1 MYQKYTKRILDI
13 IFSAILFP
21 FVVLIVCFFG
31 MLIVIDD
38 GFPIFY
44 NAERRGKN
52 GRMFSMYKLR
62 SMKKNS
68 PDIRKQ
74 DGSTY
79 NSESDPRLTKIGKFI
94 RRYSIDE
101 IPQIFNVLIGNM
113 SFVGPRPGLASKKYA
128 DLEEK
133 KKKRLEVMPGITG
146 YSQAYYRN
154 SISQEEKI
162 DKDCWYVENVSF
174 LLDAKIVIKT
184 FIGVIRH
191 ANIYNTK
198 DN

>member
-1 MYQKYTKRILDI
+1 
-13 IFSAILFP
+13 
-21 FVVLIVCFFG
+21 
-31 MLIVIDD
+31 
-38 GFPIFY
+38 
-44 NAERRGKN
+44 
-52 GRMFSMYKLR
+52 
-62 SMKKNS
+62 
-68 PDIRKQ
+68 
-74 DGSTY
+74 
-79 NSESDPRLTKIGKFI
+79 
-94 RRYSIDE
+94 
-101 IPQIFNVLIGNM
+101 M
-113 SFVGPRPGLASKKYA
+113 SFVGPRPGLVSKKYA

-184 FIGVIRH
+184 FVGVISH